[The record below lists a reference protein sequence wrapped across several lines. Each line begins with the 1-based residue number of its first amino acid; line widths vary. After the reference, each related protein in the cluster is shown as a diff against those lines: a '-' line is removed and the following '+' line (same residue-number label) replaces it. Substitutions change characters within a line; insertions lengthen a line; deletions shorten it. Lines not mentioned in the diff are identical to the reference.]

1 MVDTD
6 NLYMA
11 MRLLGV
17 FIAALVVIWGFEF
30 LVEGVVEGTIALEV
44 VVFVVL
50 VLVLGGIVWWTRQAG
65 GDE

>member
-30 LVEGVVEGTIALEV
+30 LAEGVAEGTIALEV